1 MITNKSCSVVCLKTK
16 GKNKPMVLGCSEVK
30 NFCEDLSAN
39 FNVICRLKQQFLSAD
54 ARHFYDYVKLYFR
67 E

>member
-1 MITNKSCSVVCLKTK
+1 
-16 GKNKPMVLGCSEVK
+16 MVLGCSEVK